1 MLPNF
6 RPSILHRHRKSGGIG
21 NRENSELEYQ
31 TDQVLPNLILLW
43 LERSEGHRFVDLPQ
57 QTRQWHC
64 LSPLHLP
71 EDASGVHEQAYWSQ
85 KRASKAQTEERM
97 RKSFYGQP
105 EEYRCVRWTVPCLK
119 RKFAY
124 LQTMSSS
131 WALNQLCDI
140 IRWDWTFLHT
150 GRRSKRWSSGGCT
163 RNRPS
168 SRKRRRQRCAG
179 TRDNDT
185 IMSS

>member
-1 MLPNF
+1 MLPNL
-6 RPSILHRHRKSGGIG
+6 RPSILHRHRKSGGIC

-71 EDASGVHEQAYWSQ
+71 EDGVHEQAYWSQ

-131 WALNQLCDI
+131 WALKQLCDI
-140 IRWDWTFLHT
+140 IRWIGLFCTQAGGPRGGAAEGAGET
-150 GRRSKRWSSGGCT
+150 GPQAERGGGRDALAPETTTRS
-163 RNRPS
+163 
-168 SRKRRRQRCAG
+168 
-179 TRDNDT
+179 
-185 IMSS
+185 